1 MDEEKIYRLLDKIE
15 ITENNKDKLDEI
27 RQLIQ
32 DKNYIEALNEIN
44 ELSSGDYKT
53 KSDTQENEE
62 FDEDKDKENVNIYPK
77 KLSNPKLEETYIG
90 LLLSNPK
97 LIVKY
102 YILFENCYF
111 EDETLLDIYKS
122 ILYTES
128 AAYTPEIAKRGYNFA
143 NGSPEA
149 YAIKH
154 DLKEEYGSG
163 KYDIEKVY
171 VSISKLFTL
180 RKSYIEEPL
189 KEIQDKIVEIVDYEL
204 YNKMSVQ

>member
-1 MDEEKIYRLLDKIE
+1 MDEEKIYKLLDKIE
-15 ITENNKDKLDEI
+15 VTESNKNKLEEI
-27 RQLIQ
+27 RKLIQ
-32 DKNYIEALNEIN
+32 DENYAEALNEID
-44 ELSSGDYKT
+44 ELSRGDYKT
-53 KSDTQENEE
+53 RSEIQTDSESDN
-62 FDEDKDKENVNIYPK
+62 DKDKENINIYPK

-90 LLLSNPK
+90 ILLSNPK

-122 ILYTES
+122 ILYTEG
-128 AAYTPEIAKRGYNFA
+128 AAYTPEIAKKGYNFA
-143 NGSPEA
+143 NGSPES

-171 VSISKLFTL
+171 VNISKLFTL
-180 RKSYIEEPL
+180 RKSYMEEPL
-189 KEIQDKIVEIVDYEL
+189 KEIQDKIVEIVDYERTTKR
-204 YNKMSVQ
+204 NPR